1 MQKNGGGKL
10 FTINYYLPY
19 TTYVGENF
27 AIEPY
32 IPTNIMSSSSANAG
46 ANAATPESIIF
57 AAPNAVVPVD
67 INKILKC
74 LGAIKNEGATYS
86 VKICVDVPNN
96 ANPSQLWNPSNNAGH
111 VFLELVKA
119 NGPVSVTETIG
130 FYPEKTFKAIS
141 FGEVNGKLVNDGNNM
156 NGNNPHEYNA
166 SLTMDNI
173 SESNFNTLIQ
183 TISQLSTNKYDLNN
197 NNCAHFALNVL
208 NSIRTDKIN
217 SIFKEQDI
225 STPVNY
231 TISSSMRIPFFQS
244 PAGLY
249 EKLVQKKQS
258 NDKDA
263 TKIEVGLNKNGKV
276 STVNCN

>member
-1 MQKNGGGKL
+1 M
-10 FTINYYLPY
+10 
-19 TTYVGENF
+19 
-27 AIEPY
+27 
-32 IPTNIMSSSSANAG
+32 MSGSGSAG

-86 VKICVDVPNN
+86 VKICVDVPDNS
-96 ANPSQLWNPSNNAGH
+96 NPGKLWNTTNNAGH

-130 FYPEKTFKAIS
+130 FYPEKSYKAIS
-141 FGEVNGKLVNDGNNM
+141 FGEVNGKLVNDGDIT
-156 NGNNPHEYNA
+156 NGKPTHEYNA

-197 NNCAHFALNVL
+197 NNCAHFAVNVI
-208 NSIRTDKIN
+208 NSIRTDKIASN
-217 SIFKEQDI
+217 PKQQDI
-225 STPVNY
+225 YIGSSLMPSYSTNV
-231 TISSSMRIPFFQS
+231 TTMTADFSQS
-244 PAGLY
+244 PSGLY
-249 EKLVQKKQS
+249 EKLVQKKQV

-263 TKIEVGLNKNGKV
+263 PKIEIGVNKAAKI
-276 STVNCN
+276 STINCN